1 MVMKVS
7 DINANSEISSGK
19 VKRSST
25 GGDFASFLK
34 PISNQ
39 QSAPVS
45 GMTNVSSLDAI
56 FATQMVDG
64 IEEKE
69 KKKKMIKRGKTLL
82 DKLDDIQVLLVYV
95 QFVDSVLLLV
105 LTQTL
110 VDSHIHLLLLLS
122 HSTANKIVG
131 FLVRFVHVPHL

>member
-1 MVMKVS
+1 MKVS
-7 DINANSEISSGK
+7 DINANNEISSGK

-34 PISNQ
+34 PVSNQ

-45 GMTNVSSLDAI
+45 GMANVSNLDAI

-69 KKKKMIKRGKTLL
+69 RRKKMIKRGKTLL
-82 DKLDDIQVLLVYV
+82 DKLDDIRAALLRGYIAKDELIEISRMVKE
-95 QFVDSVLLLV
+95 QKTMCEDKRLLDIIAEIELRV
-105 LTQTL
+105 EVELAKLT
-110 VDSHIHLLLLLS
+110 
-122 HSTANKIVG
+122 K
-131 FLVRFVHVPHL
+131 